1 MIKTLLLFILTC
13 IRISIYIL
21 RIAIIKALLPR
32 MPLPNWGKEREEN
45 ISVGQVDGDDVGH
58 DQVREDSRIIK
69 LWKRGKH
76 YWCGFF
82 FFWAW
87 IGAA

>member
-1 MIKTLLLFILTC
+1 
-13 IRISIYIL
+13 
-21 RIAIIKALLPR
+21 

-45 ISVGQVDGDDVGH
+45 ISVGQVDDDDVGH
-58 DQVREDSRIIK
+58 GQVREDSRIIK

-82 FFWAW
+82 FF
-87 IGAA
+87 GHG